1 MSKNKHIQISKL
13 ITDTNIGCINAH
25 GSLISNYYC
34 IVPDNIT
41 LWVTV
46 GAGSQGGEDGL
57 LLPGDKKFLRK
68 YGPGSLIQE
77 QNLDF
82 KMVFN
87 QKGTSIP
94 YTYCV
99 GGLLTNLNKK
109 LLESVNNMS
118 ETSGCGFI
126 YELSPFISAFEH
138 PYTLKDFPDVMDEG
152 QREHFSE
159 EEYEEMKQENIINV
173 KKQEELFKIHG
184 GKTKTREFILNKLFG
199 TNELPYN
206 HDDRIIDR
214 NDILDDKCS
223 PITFKLSEILKLIEI
238 AKYKYPELPDNWVGV
253 FCRSGDVFDLNHLS
267 NCGEYM
273 RNMGAKIFDYDLP
286 KNYLLS
292 MGLVT
297 YGEDSKGKQLK
308 RDGSLAT
315 SRLIQNFKSIVEN
328 TYNIL
333 ITQTNPKEPI
343 LTDPRI
349 EAFKQFIIPMKKY
362 MVNRESIPDI
372 FICATLL
379 IYSKLNHSSNKSYLE
394 PEPEGGGIYKNK
406 IKRNKSKRKKSK
418 QKKSKRKKSKE
429 KK

>member
-13 ITDTNIGCINAH
+13 MADTNIGCINAH

-77 QNLDF
+77 HNLDF
-82 KMVFN
+82 KMIFN

-94 YTYCV
+94 YNYCV
-99 GGLLTNLNKK
+99 GGLLTNLNKE

-126 YELSPFISAFEH
+126 HELSPFISAFEH
-138 PYTLKDFPDVMDEG
+138 PYTLEDFPDVMDEE
-152 QREHFSE
+152 QRKYFSE
-159 EEYEEMKQENIINV
+159 EEYEEMKQENIIDFQ
-173 KKQEELFKIHG
+173 KQEELFKQHG

-206 HDDRIIDR
+206 HDNRIIDR

-238 AKYKYPELPDNWVGV
+238 AKYKYPGLPDNWVGV

-286 KNYLLS
+286 KNYLQS

-315 SRLIQNFKSIVEN
+315 SRLTQNFKSIVEN

-333 ITQTNPKEPI
+333 ISQTNPKEPI

-372 FICATLL
+372 FICGTLL
-379 IYSKLNHSSNKSYLE
+379 IYSKIDHKLRSKSKGLL
-394 PEPEGGGIYKNK
+394 KKKKRKLSKKLTK
-406 IKRNKSKRKKSK
+406 IKSRKKKSK
-418 QKKSKRKKSKE
+418 TKKKSRKRKQKLK
-429 KK
+429 